1 MISKES
7 LGKFKRLYK
16 KRFKEELSDD
26 EALRKATRLLNFYRT
41 VYYSPASCQP
51 KEQKEYEGRK

>member
-41 VYYSPASCQP
+41 VYCSPASCQP